1 MATVKKRTSKTYKK
15 NDWRSDLRYG
25 RGVSATFFRNNLWL
39 IVLVLVLVLMLIGL
53 RYRTKT
59 RMMEIKQLTIEL
71 NRAESHK
78 LQEKAAYM
86 SLIRES
92 EMKRLV
98 EREGLNLEFQQ
109 TPPYE
114 ISSSPDSPSSGK

>member
-1 MATVKKRTSKTYKK
+1 MSGKNKNKQRKDDPRKWTSG
-15 NDWRSDLRYG
+15 LRYG
-25 RGVSATFFRNNLWL
+25 RGVSIRFFHQNLWL
-39 IVLVLVLVLMLIGL
+39 LVLIIVVVLVLIGL

-59 RMMEIKQLTIEL
+59 RMMEIKQLTTEL
-71 NRAESHK
+71 EHAENYK
-78 LQEKAAYM
+78 LEQKAAYM

-98 EREGLNLEFQQ
+98 TEKNLNLEFQQ

-114 ISSSPDSPSSGK
+114 VHADE